1 MKDRIRIGPALR
13 TIPLP
18 LVEPKLSLNLSH
30 SDDELGL
37 YTFAAG
43 F

>member
-1 MKDRIRIGPALR
+1 MKDKIRIGLALR

-18 LVEPKLSLNLSH
+18 LVEPKLSVNLSH
-30 SDDELGL
+30 PDDELGL
-37 YTFAAG
+37 YTIAAG